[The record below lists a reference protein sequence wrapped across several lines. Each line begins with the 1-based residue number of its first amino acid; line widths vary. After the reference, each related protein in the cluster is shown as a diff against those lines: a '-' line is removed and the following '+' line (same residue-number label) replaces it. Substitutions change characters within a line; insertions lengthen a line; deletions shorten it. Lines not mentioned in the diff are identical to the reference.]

1 MAFSHILVGA
11 SEHAADPAVRTV
23 APADLVDALKKG
35 WDDFSAMPSHAVF
48 LCVIYPAIG
57 ILTAALTLGYAFVPL
72 LFPAAAGFA
81 LIGPFAAL
89 GLYELS
95 RRREAGLE
103 VSAVDAF
110 EVVRSP
116 SIGAIVALGLVLTTI
131 FLVWMATAHAI
142 YTTFFGYGSPASIS
156 QFLNDLFFTR
166 AGWSLILVGNGV
178 GLLFAIA
185 AFLVGV
191 VSFPLLLD
199 REVGAAV
206 AMLTSLRVVMRNP
219 LTMALWGVIIAALLV
234 IGTIPLFLGLA
245 VVLPVLGHATW
256 HVYRKA
262 VVADESPRAEFR
274 PQPPGKRYAAEFPVS
289 LFKRTEK

>member
-11 SEHAADPAVRTV
+11 SEHAADPAVRKI
-23 APADLVDALKKG
+23 APADLADALKKG

-57 ILTAALTLGYAFVPL
+57 ILVAALTLGYAFVPL

-116 SIGAIVALGLVLTTI
+116 SIGAIVALGLVLTAI

-142 YTTFFGYGSPASIS
+142 YTTFFGYGAPESIS
-156 QFLNDLFFTR
+156 SFLHDLFFTR

-206 AMLTSLRVVMRNP
+206 AMLTSLRVVLQNP
-219 LTMALWGVIIAALLV
+219 LTMALWGVIVAALLV

-256 HVYRKA
+256 HLYRK
-262 VVADESPRAEFR
+262 VVE
-274 PQPPGKRYAAEFPVS
+274 
-289 LFKRTEK
+289 